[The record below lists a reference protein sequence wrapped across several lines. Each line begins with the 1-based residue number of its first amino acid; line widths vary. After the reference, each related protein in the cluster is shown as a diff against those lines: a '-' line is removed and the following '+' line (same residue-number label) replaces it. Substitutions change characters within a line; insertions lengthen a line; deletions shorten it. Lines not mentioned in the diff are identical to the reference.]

1 MCLEVE
7 IYMLRLHLHIF
18 FLCLLMA
25 LSCQR
30 YPDPYTEGVPAFVSI
45 ESHVQ
50 GSSVVMTAV
59 LEKALPNKF
68 ECGFYYG
75 LKGTAQKKVEAQLQ
89 GNRVTLEQSGLM
101 SASNYTFKAYITNGR
116 NERCSQESTFSTDP
130 DEPPVDPDDPSTN
143 PDEPEIPPTDD
154 PEAPPVDPDDPSTN
168 PDEPE
173 TPPTDDPVTPP
184 VVDPEEPT
192 VELIDFADEGM
203 KNACVAAFDIDHDGE
218 LSTAEASA
226 VKDLSKLDLNGVYA
240 ASFDEFKYF
249 TSVESIPPAFFKNQL
264 LVSITFP
271 ASLKTIS
278 SEAFEDCLGLTHIE
292 IPSGVTEIGSW
303 AFCGCSNIRTVSL
316 PQPEG
321 ALITMKRGF
330 VFLSILSPV
339 DQGEEFAAHLF
350 VRTESAEHGG
360 RDHFRILFF
369 NTAHHHAK
377 MLTFENDSHA
387 FRIHALHY
395 RFGDLFCKFFLNLQ
409 SSCETVNY
417 TRKFRNPKN
426 LPARNVTDRASSVKR
441 KHVILAHRIN
451 LNVAKNDH
459 VIRAR
464 FKNRVVYDLA
474 GSLPISSGE
483 ERQRFRNAL
492 RRFQKAFAIRIFSKL
507 YKQLPY
513 QRGYFLFIRFFGRI
527 FLFHFHISPS
537 NHLTRVSS

>member
-7 IYMLRLHLHIF
+7 IYMLRLHLHIL

-59 LEKALPNKF
+59 LKKDLPNKF

-89 GNRVTLEQSGLM
+89 GSRVTLEQSGLM

-130 DEPPVDPDDPSTN
+130 DEPPVDPD
-143 PDEPEIPPTDD
+143 E
-154 PEAPPVDPDDPSTN
+154 PSTN

-173 TPPTDDPVTPP
+173 TPPTEDPVTPPADDPSTEPEIPPTDDPVTPP

-203 KNACVAAFDIDHDGE
+203 KNACVEAFDVDHDGE

-226 VKDLSKLDLNGVYA
+226 VKDLSKLDLSGVYA

-278 SEAFEDCLGLTHIE
+278 SNAFEACLGLTHIE

-303 AFCGCSNIRTVSL
+303 AFCSCSNIRTVSL
-316 PQPEG
+316 PQTLETLGEQAFRACSKLESIELPDSMTELHRWMFYQCSSLSRVTLPENLRIIHDG
-321 ALITMKRGF
+321 ALSSCYSLLEVTVPSG
-330 VFLSILSPV
+330 VLSIGY
-339 DQGEEFAAHLF
+339 DAFADCRQLTDVYMLPADPPLMG
-350 VRTESAEHGG
+350 TTA
-360 RDHFRILFF
+360 F
-369 NTAHHHAK
+369 NT
-377 MLTFENDSHA
+377 
-387 FRIHALHY
+387 
-395 RFGDLFCKFFLNLQ
+395 
-409 SSCETVNY
+409 
-417 TRKFRNPKN
+417 NPSDMKIRV
-426 LPARNVTDRASSVKR
+426 PASS
-441 KHVILAHRIN
+441 
-451 LNVAKNDH
+451 
-459 VIRAR
+459 
-464 FKNRVVYDLA
+464 YDRYL
-474 GSLPISSGE
+474 SGIGWE
-483 ERQRFRNAL
+483 SYTQYLMPWE
-492 RRFQKAFAIRIFSKL
+492 
-507 YKQLPY
+507 Y
-513 QRGYFLFIRFFGRI
+513 
-527 FLFHFHISPS
+527 
-537 NHLTRVSS
+537 

>member
-18 FLCLLMA
+18 FLCLLMT

-30 YPDPYTEGVPAFVSI
+30 YPDPYTEAVPEFVSI

-75 LKGTAQKKVEAQLQ
+75 LKGTEQTKVEAQLQ
-89 GNRVTLEQSGLM
+89 GSRVILEQSGLM

-116 NERCSQESTFSTDP
+116 NERCSFESTFST
-130 DEPPVDPDDPSTN
+130 
-143 PDEPEIPPTDD
+143 D

-173 TPPTDDPVTPP
+173 TPPTEDPVTPPADDPSTEPEIPPTDDPVTPP

-226 VKDLSKLDLNGVYA
+226 VKDLSKLDLSGVYA
-240 ASFDEFKYF
+240 ASFDEFRYF

-278 SEAFEDCLGLTHIE
+278 SQAFEACLGLTHIE

-316 PQPEG
+316 PQTLETLAEQAFRACSKLESIELPDSMKELHRWMFYQCSSLSRITLPENLRIIHDG
-321 ALITMKRGF
+321 ALSSCYSLLEVTVPSG
-330 VFLSILSPV
+330 VLSIGY
-339 DQGEEFAAHLF
+339 DAFADCRQLTDVYMLPADPPLMG
-350 VRTESAEHGG
+350 TTA
-360 RDHFRILFF
+360 F
-369 NTAHHHAK
+369 NT
-377 MLTFENDSHA
+377 
-387 FRIHALHY
+387 
-395 RFGDLFCKFFLNLQ
+395 
-409 SSCETVNY
+409 
-417 TRKFRNPKN
+417 NPSYMKIRV
-426 LPARNVTDRASSVKR
+426 PASS
-441 KHVILAHRIN
+441 
-451 LNVAKNDH
+451 
-459 VIRAR
+459 
-464 FKNRVVYDLA
+464 YDRYL
-474 GSLPISSGE
+474 SGIGWE
-483 ERQRFRNAL
+483 SYTQYLMPWE
-492 RRFQKAFAIRIFSKL
+492 
-507 YKQLPY
+507 Y
-513 QRGYFLFIRFFGRI
+513 
-527 FLFHFHISPS
+527 
-537 NHLTRVSS
+537 

>member
-1 MCLEVE
+1 
-7 IYMLRLHLHIF
+7 MLRLHLHIF

-59 LEKALPNKF
+59 LKKDLPNKF

-101 SASNYTFKAYITNGR
+101 SASNYTFKAYMTNGR

-130 DEPPVDPDDPSTN
+130 DVPQVDPD
-143 PDEPEIPPTDD
+143 I
-154 PEAPPVDPDDPSTN
+154 PSTN

-173 TPPTDDPVTPP
+173 TPPTEDPVTPP

-240 ASFDEFKYF
+240 VSFDEFRYF

-278 SEAFEDCLGLTHIE
+278 SKAFEDCLGLTHIE

-303 AFCGCSNIRTVSL
+303 AFCSCSNIRTVSL
-316 PQPEG
+316 PQTLETLAEQAFRACSKLESIELPDSMTELHSWMFYQCSSLSRITLPENLRIIHDG
-321 ALITMKRGF
+321 ALSSCYSLQEVTVPSG
-330 VFLSILSPV
+330 VLSIGY
-339 DQGEEFAAHLF
+339 DAFA
-350 VRTESAEHGG
+350 
-360 RDHFRILFF
+360 D
-369 NTAHHHAK
+369 
-377 MLTFENDSHA
+377 
-387 FRIHALHY
+387 
-395 RFGDLFCKFFLNLQ
+395 
-409 SSCETVNY
+409 CEQLADVY
-417 TRKFRNPKN
+417 M
-426 LPARNVTDRASSVKR
+426 LPADPPLMGTTAFNDNSPYLKIHVPASS
-441 KHVILAHRIN
+441 
-451 LNVAKNDH
+451 
-459 VIRAR
+459 
-464 FKNRVVYDLA
+464 YDRYL
-474 GSLPISSGE
+474 SGTGWE
-483 ERQRFRNAL
+483 SYAQYLVCWEF
-492 RRFQKAFAIRIFSKL
+492 
-507 YKQLPY
+507 
-513 QRGYFLFIRFFGRI
+513 
-527 FLFHFHISPS
+527 
-537 NHLTRVSS
+537 

>member
-101 SASNYTFKAYITNGR
+101 SASNYTFKAYMTNGR

-130 DEPPVDPDDPSTN
+130 DVPQ
-143 PDEPEIPPTDD
+143 
-154 PEAPPVDPDDPSTN
+154 VDPDDPSTN

-173 TPPTDDPVTPP
+173 TPPTEDPVTPP

-240 ASFDEFKYF
+240 VSFDEFRYF

-278 SEAFEDCLGLTHIE
+278 SKAFEDCLGLTHIE

-303 AFCGCSNIRTVSL
+303 AFCRCSNIRTVSL
-316 PQPEG
+316 PQTLETLAEQAFRACSKLDSIELPDSMTELHKWVFYQCSSLSRITLPENLRIIHDG
-321 ALITMKRGF
+321 ALSSCYSLQEVTVPSG
-330 VFLSILSPV
+330 VLSIGY
-339 DQGEEFAAHLF
+339 DAFA
-350 VRTESAEHGG
+350 
-360 RDHFRILFF
+360 D
-369 NTAHHHAK
+369 
-377 MLTFENDSHA
+377 
-387 FRIHALHY
+387 
-395 RFGDLFCKFFLNLQ
+395 
-409 SSCETVNY
+409 CEQLADVY
-417 TRKFRNPKN
+417 M
-426 LPARNVTDRASSVKR
+426 LPADPPLMGTTAFNDNSPYLKIHVPASS
-441 KHVILAHRIN
+441 
-451 LNVAKNDH
+451 
-459 VIRAR
+459 
-464 FKNRVVYDLA
+464 YDRYL
-474 GSLPISSGE
+474 SGTGWE
-483 ERQRFRNAL
+483 SYAQYLVCWEF
-492 RRFQKAFAIRIFSKL
+492 
-507 YKQLPY
+507 
-513 QRGYFLFIRFFGRI
+513 
-527 FLFHFHISPS
+527 
-537 NHLTRVSS
+537 

>member
-1 MCLEVE
+1 
-7 IYMLRLHLHIF
+7 MLRLHLHIF

-30 YPDPYTEGVPAFVSI
+30 YADPYTEGVPEFVSI

-75 LKGTAQKKVEAQLQ
+75 LKGTEQKKVEAQLQ
-89 GNRVTLEQSGLM
+89 GSRVILEQSGLM

-143 PDEPEIPPTDD
+143 PDEPE
-154 PEAPPVDPDDPSTN
+154 
-168 PDEPE
+168 
-173 TPPTDDPVTPP
+173 TPPTEDPVTPP

-203 KNACVAAFDIDHDGE
+203 KNACVAAFDVDHDGE

-240 ASFDEFKYF
+240 VSFDEFRYF

-278 SEAFEDCLGLTHIE
+278 STAFEDCLGLTHIE

-303 AFCGCSNIRTVSL
+303 AFCRCSNIRTVSL
-316 PQPEG
+316 PQTLETLGEQAFRACSMLESIELPDSMTELHRWMFYQCSSLSRVTLPENLRIIHDG
-321 ALITMKRGF
+321 ALSSCYSLLEVTVPSG
-330 VFLSILSPV
+330 VLSIGY
-339 DQGEEFAAHLF
+339 DAFADCRQLTDIYMLPADPPLMG
-350 VRTESAEHGG
+350 TTA
-360 RDHFRILFF
+360 F
-369 NTAHHHAK
+369 NT
-377 MLTFENDSHA
+377 
-387 FRIHALHY
+387 
-395 RFGDLFCKFFLNLQ
+395 
-409 SSCETVNY
+409 
-417 TRKFRNPKN
+417 NPSYMKIRV
-426 LPARNVTDRASSVKR
+426 PASS
-441 KHVILAHRIN
+441 
-451 LNVAKNDH
+451 
-459 VIRAR
+459 
-464 FKNRVVYDLA
+464 YDRYL
-474 GSLPISSGE
+474 SGIGWE
-483 ERQRFRNAL
+483 SYTQYLMPWE
-492 RRFQKAFAIRIFSKL
+492 
-507 YKQLPY
+507 Y
-513 QRGYFLFIRFFGRI
+513 
-527 FLFHFHISPS
+527 
-537 NHLTRVSS
+537 

>member
-1 MCLEVE
+1 
-7 IYMLRLHLHIF
+7 MLRLHLHIF

-30 YPDPYTEGVPAFVSI
+30 YPDPYTEGVPEFVSI

-75 LKGTAQKKVEAQLQ
+75 LKGTEQKKVEAQLQ
-89 GNRVTLEQSGLM
+89 GSRVILEQSGLM

-130 DEPPVDPDDPSTN
+130 DEPLVDPDEPPVDPDEPSVDPDEPPVDPDDPSTN
-143 PDEPEIPPTDD
+143 PDEPETPPTED
-154 PEAPPVDPDDPSTN
+154 PVTPPADDPST
-168 PDEPE
+168 EPE

-203 KNACVAAFDIDHDGE
+203 KNACVAAFDVDHDGE

-240 ASFDEFKYF
+240 VSFDEFRYF

-278 SEAFEDCLGLTHIE
+278 SRAFEDCLGLTHIE
-292 IPSGVTEIGSW
+292 IPSGVTKIGSW

-316 PQPEG
+316 PQTLETLAEQAFRACSKLESIELPDSMTELHRWMFYQCSSLSRITLPENLKIIHDG
-321 ALITMKRGF
+321 ALSSCYSLQEVTVPSG
-330 VFLSILSPV
+330 VLSIGF
-339 DQGEEFAAHLF
+339 DAFADCRQLAD
-350 VRTESAEHGG
+350 VY
-360 RDHFRILFF
+360 
-369 NTAHHHAK
+369 
-377 MLTFENDSHA
+377 M
-387 FRIHALHY
+387 
-395 RFGDLFCKFFLNLQ
+395 
-409 SSCETVNY
+409 
-417 TRKFRNPKN
+417 
-426 LPARNVTDRASSVKR
+426 LPAAPPFLGYTVFNDNSPYLKIHVPASS
-441 KHVILAHRIN
+441 
-451 LNVAKNDH
+451 
-459 VIRAR
+459 
-464 FKNRVVYDLA
+464 YDRYL
-474 GSLPISSGE
+474 SGIGWE
-483 ERQRFRNAL
+483 SYTQYLMPWE
-492 RRFQKAFAIRIFSKL
+492 
-507 YKQLPY
+507 Y
-513 QRGYFLFIRFFGRI
+513 
-527 FLFHFHISPS
+527 
-537 NHLTRVSS
+537 

>member
-1 MCLEVE
+1 
-7 IYMLRLHLHIF
+7 MLRLHLHIF

-130 DEPPVDPDDPSTN
+130 EASPVDPDDPSTN
-143 PDEPEIPPTDD
+143 PDEPETPPTED
-154 PEAPPVDPDDPSTN
+154 PV
-168 PDEPE
+168 

-240 ASFDEFKYF
+240 VSFDEFRYF

-316 PQPEG
+316 PQTLETLAEQAFRACSKLDSIELPDSMTELHRWMFYQCSSLSRVTLPENLRIIHDG
-321 ALITMKRGF
+321 ALSSCYSLQEVTVPSG
-330 VFLSILSPV
+330 VLSIGF
-339 DQGEEFAAHLF
+339 DAFADCRQLADVYMLPADPPLMG
-350 VRTESAEHGG
+350 TTA
-360 RDHFRILFF
+360 F
-369 NTAHHHAK
+369 NT
-377 MLTFENDSHA
+377 
-387 FRIHALHY
+387 
-395 RFGDLFCKFFLNLQ
+395 
-409 SSCETVNY
+409 
-417 TRKFRNPKN
+417 NPSYMKIRV
-426 LPARNVTDRASSVKR
+426 PASS
-441 KHVILAHRIN
+441 
-451 LNVAKNDH
+451 
-459 VIRAR
+459 
-464 FKNRVVYDLA
+464 YDRYL
-474 GSLPISSGE
+474 SGIGWE
-483 ERQRFRNAL
+483 SYTQYLMPWE
-492 RRFQKAFAIRIFSKL
+492 
-507 YKQLPY
+507 Y
-513 QRGYFLFIRFFGRI
+513 
-527 FLFHFHISPS
+527 
-537 NHLTRVSS
+537 

>member
-30 YPDPYTEGVPAFVSI
+30 YADPYTEGVPEFVSI

-75 LKGTAQKKVEAQLQ
+75 LKGTEQKKVEAQLQ
-89 GNRVTLEQSGLM
+89 GSRVILEQSGLM
-101 SASNYTFKAYITNGR
+101 SAGNYTFKAYITNGR

-130 DEPPVDPDDPSTN
+130 DEPPVDPD
-143 PDEPEIPPTDD
+143 E
-154 PEAPPVDPDDPSTN
+154 PPVDPDDPSTN

-173 TPPTDDPVTPP
+173 TPPTEDPVTPP

-203 KNACVAAFDIDHDGE
+203 KNACVAAFDVDHDGE

-240 ASFDEFKYF
+240 VSFDEFRYF

-303 AFCGCSNIRTVSL
+303 AFCSCSNIRTVSL
-316 PQPEG
+316 PQTLETLGEQAFRACSMLESIELPDSMTELHRWMFYQCSSLSRVTLPENLRIIHDG
-321 ALITMKRGF
+321 ALSSCYSLLEVTVPSG
-330 VFLSILSPV
+330 VLSIGY
-339 DQGEEFAAHLF
+339 DAFADCRQLTDVYMLPADPPLMG
-350 VRTESAEHGG
+350 TTA
-360 RDHFRILFF
+360 F
-369 NTAHHHAK
+369 NT
-377 MLTFENDSHA
+377 
-387 FRIHALHY
+387 
-395 RFGDLFCKFFLNLQ
+395 
-409 SSCETVNY
+409 
-417 TRKFRNPKN
+417 NPSYMKIRV
-426 LPARNVTDRASSVKR
+426 PASS
-441 KHVILAHRIN
+441 
-451 LNVAKNDH
+451 
-459 VIRAR
+459 
-464 FKNRVVYDLA
+464 YDRYL
-474 GSLPISSGE
+474 SGIGWE
-483 ERQRFRNAL
+483 SYTQYLMPWE
-492 RRFQKAFAIRIFSKL
+492 
-507 YKQLPY
+507 Y
-513 QRGYFLFIRFFGRI
+513 
-527 FLFHFHISPS
+527 
-537 NHLTRVSS
+537 